1 MSIFRS
7 LRLVGYHNKQFF
19 LKLRYDLGRELV
31 VLISSVVLLGLFA
44 YIFRD
49 FLNDKLRAIPHAEQV
64 SIARAFA
71 TVILLLIGP
80 VIAAPIH
87 SLWRDEPSLRSF
99 AFRSGESPAAIKA
112 FLLIQSLIL
121 MAFAYFMYWRFIGI
135 PWGKWSSESVW
146 LWQNLSLALGVLRL
160 ILHREKPAK
169 TFKPLLD
176 DRASTRV
183 HTLFAWRWKQIF
195 LRNRLAKL
203 CLGIAFFLQ
212 LASGALLLLHA
223 PFPLAILIAMGSGLL
238 IACAPSFQLQEDMRA
253 IWFERQIACS
263 HEEYVAV
270 YQKICVRLAVG
281 FGLTAVIIG
290 FATRG
295 FLHPEETLKLFV
307 ITALFPLLLP
317 AVMFQIAAERPSLQ
331 IMTIALIGLFLGT
344 AIFAHW
350 GAVALL
356 PIALTY
362 AKQYQQ
368 NNFYRS

>member
-31 VLISSVVLLGLFA
+31 VLISSAVLLGLFA

-49 FLNDKLRAIPHAEQV
+49 FLNDKLRAIPPAEQA
-64 SIARAFA
+64 SLARAFA
-71 TVILLLIGP
+71 TLILLLVGP
-80 VIAAPIH
+80 VIATPIY

-99 AFRSGESPAAIKA
+99 AFRSGEDPFTIKV
-112 FLLIQSLIL
+112 FLVIQSSIL
-121 MAFAYFMYWRFIGI
+121 VACAYFVYWRFIGL
-135 PWGKWSSESVW
+135 PWGKWEAASIV
-146 LWQNLSLALGVLRL
+146 LWQGLSLTLAAFRL
-160 ILHREKPAK
+160 VLHREKPAK
-169 TFKPLLD
+169 AFKALLD
-176 DRASTRV
+176 DRASSRIQ
-183 HTLFAWRWKQIF
+183 TLFAWRWKQIF

-203 CLGIAFFLQ
+203 CLGLAFLLQ
-212 LASGALLLLHA
+212 LVSGALLLLHA

-270 YQKICVRLAVG
+270 YQKICVRLALG
-281 FGLTAVIIG
+281 FGLSAAIIG
-290 FATRG
+290 LATRG
-295 FLHPEETLKLFV
+295 FEVPQETLKLFA

-350 GAVALL
+350 GAIALL